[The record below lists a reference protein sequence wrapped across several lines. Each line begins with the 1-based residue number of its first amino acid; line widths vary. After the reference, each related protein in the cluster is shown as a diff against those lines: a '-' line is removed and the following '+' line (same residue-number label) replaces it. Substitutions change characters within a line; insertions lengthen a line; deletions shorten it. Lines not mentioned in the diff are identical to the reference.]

1 MSNPTNP
8 NGTTIEDAMDGQ
20 DADPRQQIGTDLLDS
35 IREKAIDAANAKV
48 DEFCR
53 SVQDAL
59 GRLLGESALNHDASA
74 LNADAID
81 MLLLATEARRNND
94 EGTWECGTGV
104 GGRIRH
110 IIARE
115 TRRITDAITSAAANS
130 VVPVEGTIG
139 GPGQCCRLTSRIDA
153 AHKRGTPGYMR
164 QYREWIADGVRRGV
178 LVDLTA

>member
-1 MSNPTNP
+1 MCHNEQQQ
-8 NGTTIEDAMDGQ
+8 TTEP
-20 DADPRQQIGTDLLDS
+20 DPRQQIGTDLLDS

-48 DEFCR
+48 NEFCR
-53 SVQDAL
+53 SVVDAL
-59 GRLLGESALNHDASA
+59 GRLLGESALTSEGTG
-74 LNADAID
+74 LNADAIA
-81 MLLLATEARRNND
+81 MLVLITESERDPAS
-94 EGTWECGTGV
+94 GTWDYGAGV
-104 GGRIRH
+104 DGRIST

-115 TRRITDAITSAAANS
+115 TRRITDAIASAAANS

-139 GPGQCCRLTSRIDA
+139 GPGRCCRLSRGVDV